1 MKTVAYLSMVVSAA
15 ALAVFMAR
23 DIAVD
28 LAHGSAVDVR
38 DVADPA
44 DEQTPPAPGPSQL
57 PPPATVV
64 DDPAVPE
71 SPDESAFQ
79 ISGPRLTETEAAAV
93 HDSSATWSTGDTAS
107 HTSSQIF
114 AHTTPADGTETEGD
128 SVRPVPQSEQEIPG
142 DDVAAAAGP
151 AAIRQQTVL
160 HPQLI
165 TPGNF
170 VYLGGFR
177 PEFGDGNGSRFGLG
191 GGAIAYRPQGDPH
204 GPDDGHPGSLF
215 LMGHDHQQLIA
226 EITIPR
232 PVVSPDRNIN
242 QLPEARM
249 LQPFADI
256 TRGIRQRMTNGS
268 SEPFKI
274 GGLQVQNNRLH
285 WTIYKYYNV
294 TQQDYLSH
302 GLTSVDLS
310 SAAVRGLWHLGPQG
324 GGSRWHSYK
333 NAGYVASIPQKI
345 ADRYLQGK
353 NLMSGLQISTGR
365 QASSQGPALYAYQV
379 ADENLPA
386 GSSLEAVPLLWY
398 PMQRE
403 MTGHHPADSWQ
414 GAAWLT
420 LGKKQAVVIV
430 GRKGLGPVHYG
441 MPRPGECYD
450 YKGYHA
456 SHYEVQMLFYD
467 PRQILAGASKSVPHG
482 DPWYRWNGQTPGGG
496 LNRFMYQDC
505 GKEIG
510 GLAYDRDRNLLY
522 ICEVDAAKAD
532 VNAYEALPVIHVFR
546 LVE

>member
-1 MKTVAYLSMVVSAA
+1 MKTIAYLSMVVAAA

-23 DIAVD
+23 DIVAD
-28 LAHGSAVDVR
+28 LGHTPDASARTTVDVEPAAPVTEVASTDAASGDVNRSETAGKPDVVQDELQRIR
-38 DVADPA
+38 DLRQQAQEQSQRL
-44 DEQTPPAPGPSQL
+44 DEQFAVEDFHDTDPITQSEEEIRA
-57 PPPATVV
+57 
-64 DDPAVPE
+64 DDGTA
-71 SPDESAFQ
+71 
-79 ISGPRLTETEAAAV
+79 TEAAAPS
-93 HDSSATWSTGDTAS
+93 HSLTTSA
-107 HTSSQIF
+107 
-114 AHTTPADGTETEGD
+114 
-128 SVRPVPQSEQEIPG
+128 PV
-142 DDVAAAAGP
+142 
-151 AAIRQQTVL
+151 RQQTPL

-170 VYLGGFR
+170 EYLGGFR

-191 GGAIAYRPQGDPH
+191 GWAIAYRADGDPS

-215 LMGHDHQQLIA
+215 LMGHEHQQLIA
-226 EITIPR
+226 EINIPR
-232 PVVSPDRNIN
+232 PVVSPHRDIN
-242 QLPEARM
+242 RIPEAKI

-256 TRGIRQRMTNGS
+256 TKGIRGRMTAGS

-274 GGLQVQNNRLH
+274 GGMQVVGNRLH

-294 TQQDYLSH
+294 SRVDYLSH
-302 GLTSVDLS
+302 GLTSTDLS
-310 SAAVRGLWHLGPQG
+310 SDAVRGLWHLGPQN

-333 NAGYVASIPQKI
+333 NAGYIAEIPAGI
-345 ADRYLQGK
+345 ADGYLDGR

-365 QASSQGPALYAYQV
+365 QTSSQGPALYAYRVTQ
-379 ADENLPA
+379 ENLSPGA
-386 GSSLEAVPLLWY
+386 SLDAVPLLWY
-398 PMQRE
+398 PMDAP

-420 LGKKQAVVIV
+420 LGKKQAVVVV

-456 SHYEVQMLFYD
+456 SAYEVQMLFYD
-467 PRQILAGASKSVPHG
+467 PRQILAGAKRAVPNK
-482 DPWYRWNGQTPGGG
+482 DPWYRWNGQTPGGS

-510 GLAYDRDRNLLY
+510 GMAYDRERNLLY
-522 ICEVDAAKAD
+522 LSEVDAAKAA
-532 VNAYEALPVIHVFR
+532 VNDYEELPVIHVLK